1 MLKLF
6 RSTLAAAFL
15 LAVYPQLAEGFI
27 KRPPPTLGDVCRQ
40 ATHIHMLKVEKFS
53 AEKGVIIFKSVK
65 ELKVEG
71 ALPEG
76 AFAKQVCAPNVKGA
90 KTILDWAAEEKT
102 ALLFAR
108 IDNAGGPI
116 PERLELGKTTR
127 AQGHMYIDG
136 YWYMISYVGDHKYW
150 VLSYGEPDMLSRY
163 CGTAEKLGDA
173 VAKILL
179 GEEVL
184 VPAMVGDNKQD
195 LEQRR
200 AKVQDL
206 RASLKILDDGTKRNV
221 AGDKKPD
228 DKKPE
233 AGTVKAVDATAN
245 TITLEGKKI
254 KNGNEPDQPIAVA
267 KDAKISVD
275 GQATKLADVKAGA
288 VALLTLTEDKK
299 SATEVVAN
307 GGTIAG
313 TVKSVDATANT
324 ITLEGKKIK
333 NGSEPD
339 QTIAVAKDAKVSV
352 DGEAKKL
359 TDVKTGVTAT
369 LSLTVDKK
377 TALAVTVGGA
387 KKSK

>member
-1 MLKLF
+1 MFKLF
-6 RSTLAAAFL
+6 RPTLAAAFL
-15 LAVYPQLAEGFI
+15 LAVYPQPAEGFI

-40 ATHIHMLKVEKFS
+40 STHIHTLKVEKFS

-65 ELKVEG
+65 ELKVQG

-76 AFAKQVCAPNVKGA
+76 AFAKFVCAPGVKGT
-90 KTILDWAAEEKT
+90 KTILAGVAEGKA

-127 AQGHMYIDG
+127 AQGHLYIDG
-136 YWYMISYVGDHKYW
+136 SWYMISYVGDSKCW

-184 VPAMVGDNKQD
+184 VPALVGDNKQD

-221 AGDKKPD
+221 AA

-233 AGTVKAVDATAN
+233 ARTVKAVDATAS
-245 TITLEGKKI
+245 TITLEGKKS
-254 KNGNEPDQPIAVA
+254 KTGSEPDQTIAVA
-267 KDAKISVD
+267 QDAKISVD
-275 GQATKLADVKAGA
+275 GQAKKLGDVKAGA
-288 VALLTLTEDKK
+288 VVLLTLTEDKK
-299 SATEVVAN
+299 SATAVVVN

-313 TVKSVDATANT
+313 TVKAVYATANT
-324 ITLEGKKIK
+324 ITLEGRKIK
-333 NGSEPD
+333 TGSEPD
-339 QTIAVAKDAKVSV
+339 QTIAVGKDAKVSV

-377 TALAVTVGGA
+377 TALAITVGGG
-387 KKSK
+387 KKTK

>member
-1 MLKLF
+1 MVTLF

-15 LAVYPQLAEGFI
+15 LAVYPQPAEGFI

-40 ATHIHMLKVEKFS
+40 ATHIHTLKVEKFS
-53 AEKGVIIFKSVK
+53 AEKGVIIFRSVE

-71 ALPEG
+71 ALQEG
-76 AFAKQVCAPNVKGA
+76 AFAKLVCAPDVKGT
-90 KTILDWAAEEKT
+90 KTILDGVAEGKA

-127 AQGHMYIDG
+127 AQGHLYIDG
-136 YWYMISYVGDHKYW
+136 SWYMISYVGDSKCW

-184 VPAMVGDNKQD
+184 VPALVGDDK
-195 LEQRR
+195 
-200 AKVQDL
+200 KVQDL

-221 AGDKKPD
+221 AA

-233 AGTVKAVDATAN
+233 ARTVKAVDATAN
-245 TITLEGKKI
+245 TITLEGRKI
-254 KNGNEPDQPIAVA
+254 KNGNEPDQTIAVA

-275 GQATKLADVKAGA
+275 GQAA
-288 VALLTLTEDKK
+288 
-299 SATEVVAN
+299 
-307 GGTIAG
+307 
-313 TVKSVDATANT
+313 
-324 ITLEGKKIK
+324 
-333 NGSEPD
+333 
-339 QTIAVAKDAKVSV
+339 
-352 DGEAKKL
+352 KL

-369 LSLTVDKK
+369 LSLSVDKK
-377 TALAVTVGGA
+377 TALAVTVGG
-387 KKSK
+387 KKTK

>member
-1 MLKLF
+1 MFKLF
-6 RSTLAAAFL
+6 RPTLAAAFL
-15 LAVYPQLAEGFI
+15 LAVYPQPAEGFI

-40 ATHIHMLKVEKFS
+40 ATHIHTLKVEKFS

-65 ELKVEG
+65 ELKVQG

-76 AFAKQVCAPNVKGA
+76 AFAKLVCAPNGKGA
-90 KTILDWAAEEKT
+90 KAILDWAAEGKT

-127 AQGHMYIDG
+127 AQGHMYVDG
-136 YWYMISYVGDHKYW
+136 YWYMISYVGDSKCW

-184 VPAMVGDNKQD
+184 VPAVVGDDK
-195 LEQRR
+195 
-200 AKVQDL
+200 KVQDL

-221 AGDKKPD
+221 AGGKQPD
-228 DKKPE
+228 DKKSE

-245 TITLEGKKI
+245 TITLEGRKSKT
-254 KNGNEPDQPIAVA
+254 GSDPDQTIAVA
-267 KDAKISVD
+267 QDAKISVD
-275 GQATKLADVKAGA
+275 GRAAKLADVKAGA
-288 VALLTLTEDKK
+288 VVLLTLTEDKK
-299 SATEVVAN
+299 SATAVVAN
-307 GGTIAG
+307 GGTIVG
-313 TVKSVDATANT
+313 TVKAVDATANT
-324 ITLEGKKIK
+324 ITLEGKKSK
-333 NGSEPD
+333 TGSEPD
-339 QTIAVAKDAKVSV
+339 QTIAVAQDARVSV

-377 TALAVTVGGA
+377 TALAITVGGG
-387 KKSK
+387 KKTK